1 MDTAIAAAIA
11 ALVAGAPNLV
21 VAIWML
27 SRQDKRIDDL
37 LEAQKWLIEQLMA
50 LHPPQDQET
59 DRALTHVPQAVA
71 APRKP

>member
-11 ALVAGAPNLV
+11 ALLAGAPNLV

-50 LHPPQDQET
+50 LHPPQEDE
-59 DRALTHVPQAVA
+59 DEHE
-71 APRKP
+71 K